1 MGDSVSTL
9 VTKRSRRGSCPLSA
23 CTTGVTSRSAIVSG
37 LSCMPLR
44 ASRGY
49 SGGKSRLARC
59 CASAPIAARW
69 VESGRNLVTDA
80 RFHPRVAVVEVA
92 HGVAGWVELVEPCA
106 LVAQRKLQYRERLP
120 QLLHGARAEDGRR
133 DARLV
138 LAPQQRHLAGR
149 ETTLARD
156 PRHGARHR
164 DRAPR
169 HALRKRTVAPG
180 ALEAGARRDGLKAV
194 VVAAGQDAAGQ
205 RRPWQ
210 QAQPV

>member
-1 MGDSVSTL
+1 MGASVSTL

-23 CTTGVTSRSAIVSG
+23 CTTGATSRSAIVSG
-37 LSCMPLR
+37 LSRMPLR
-44 ASRGY
+44 ASRGC
-49 SGGKSRLARC
+49 SGGQSRLASW
-59 CASAPIAARW
+59 CASAPIAQRS
-69 VESGRNLVTDA
+69 VESDGNLVTDA

-106 LVAQRKLQYRERLP
+106 LVVQLKIQHRERLL
-120 QLLHGARAEDGRR
+120 QLLHGARADNWRR

-149 ETTLARD
+149 EPTLARD

-180 ALEAGARRDGLKAV
+180 ALEAGACRGRFKAV
-194 VVAAGQDAAGQ
+194 VFAAGQDAAG
-205 RRPWQ
+205 
-210 QAQPV
+210 

>member
-1 MGDSVSTL
+1 MGAAVSTL

-23 CTTGVTSRSAIVSG
+23 CTSDATSRSAIVSG
-37 LSCMPLR
+37 LSRMPLR
-44 ASRGY
+44 ASRTY
-49 SGGKSRLARC
+49 AGGQSRLARW

-69 VESGRNLVTDA
+69 VESGGNLVTDA

-106 LVAQRKLQYRERLP
+106 LVAKLKLQHRERLP
-120 QLLHGARAEDGRR
+120 QLLHGARADDGRR

-138 LAPQQRHLAGR
+138 LAPQQRHLAGC
-149 ETTLARD
+149 EPALARE
-156 PRHGARHR
+156 PRHGACHR

-180 ALEAGARRDGLKAV
+180 ALEAA
-194 VVAAGQDAAGQ
+194 
-205 RRPWQ
+205 
-210 QAQPV
+210 